1 MQYKNDLKHMITM
14 AKDDYMGIVK
24 AVLLIILALL
34 LLSLISKIA
43 NFVFGGLV
51 AEVLIIIILILVII
65 WLLGKEGQR
74 FVRKVIE

>member
-1 MQYKNDLKHMITM
+1 M

-34 LLSLISKIA
+34 VLSLISKVA
-43 NFVFGGLV
+43 NFVFGGWV
-51 AEVLIIIILILVII
+51 AEVIMIVILILVII
-65 WLLGKEGQR
+65 WLLGKEGQK